1 MMSSIRIILQ
11 SFVYKELMSMLKFDA
26 ICSNLKYCK
35 YKPRKWKCFH
45 SILSLVTFWQI
56 WFESHS
62 QRPSWT
68 PTKSIIQVLQSDMM
82 CIFLAD
88 FQDVIDSCTES
99 NFYVCLDL
107 QTICSF
113 ELMQFTVF
121 VYHKRCKFTSINL
134 KNLYI
139 TTCQSIA
146 I

>member
-1 MMSSIRIILQ
+1 MSSISIMLQ
-11 SFVYKELMSMLKFDA
+11 IFVYKELMSMLSLMQYVWTWNIVSISHESGSVFSLSRHYWRFD
-26 ICSNLKYCK
+26 KYG
-35 YKPRKWKCFH
+35 FD
-45 SILSLVTFWQI
+45 
-56 WFESHS
+56 SHS